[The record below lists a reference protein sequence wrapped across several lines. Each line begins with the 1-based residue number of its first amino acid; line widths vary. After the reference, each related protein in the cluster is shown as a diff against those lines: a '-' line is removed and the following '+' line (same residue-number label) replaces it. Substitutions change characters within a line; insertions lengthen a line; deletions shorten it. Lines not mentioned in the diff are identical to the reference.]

1 MFPNTGKQH
10 QENCRSIDV
19 LLEKFVD
26 PEASSTSYKS
36 QRRAARLVQ
45 VRENSKRTDAVSV
58 GIAWFWMQPA
68 SPASRSVR
76 NIPNTLLRHKI
87 DFARMGASCNQNN
100 QPMAAAE
107 KSCRQALSL
116 WPLRFVGQFAHPQG
130 TSQPSTWHPVSSWEP
145 PRISKIFL

>member
-1 MFPNTGKQH
+1 MLPNTDKQH

-68 SPASRSVR
+68 SLALRSVR
-76 NIPNTLLRHKI
+76 NIPNTLL
-87 DFARMGASCNQNN
+87 
-100 QPMAAAE
+100 
-107 KSCRQALSL
+107 
-116 WPLRFVGQFAHPQG
+116 G
-130 TSQPSTWHPVSSWEP
+130 T
-145 PRISKIFL
+145 K